1 MSYLAVIK
9 KYGNGYSAY
18 IPDVP
23 GCVSAADTKRKTI
36 ALLKEALIIH
46 LNDNTEIPKEQTDL
60 VVIKFDK
67 NLIPLKN

>member
-18 IPDVP
+18 IP
-23 GCVSAADTKRKTI
+23 
-36 ALLKEALIIH
+36 
-46 LNDNTEIPKEQTDL
+46 EIPKEQTDL